1 MSLQLWDLFCTPAVM
16 HTTYFD
22 YVLKA
27 TLWKVKVA
35 YMFAMLIKWR
45 KIQKKKLLQITIPL
59 RKWIQL
65 KVYSHSVKKAWISSL
80 TLILIFCWIELAI
93 LRSHIK
99 VSQNFIF
106 NFVFYQTLIAFFH
119 AEKSILSRVLIEILY
134 SDRFTYYTSL
144 TFWGLW

>member
-1 MSLQLWDLFCTPAVM
+1 M
-16 HTTYFD
+16 HTTYFN
-22 YVLKA
+22 YALKA

-35 YMFAMLIKWR
+35 YMFAMLIKWFN
-45 KIQKKKLLQITIPL
+45 IQKKKLLQITIPL

-65 KVYSHSVKKAWISSL
+65 KVSSHSVKNVWISSL

-144 TFWGLW
+144 TFWGVW

>member
-1 MSLQLWDLFCTPAVM
+1 M
-16 HTTYFD
+16 HTTYFN
-22 YVLKA
+22 YALKA

-35 YMFAMLIKWR
+35 YMFAMLIKWFN
-45 KIQKKKLLQITIPL
+45 IQKKKLLQITIPL

-65 KVYSHSVKKAWISSL
+65 KVSSHSVKNVWISSL

-99 VSQNFIF
+99 VSKNFIF

-119 AEKSILSRVLIEILY
+119 TEKSILSRVLVEILY